1 MILLKSF
8 LKNIDEW
15 IALVSLAGIILLVGI
30 NVILR
35 YIFSKP
41 IAWTEE
47 VTLML
52 FVWLIFVGM
61 STAMKN
67 KTHIGVDYFV
77 NKLPRPLKIIADFI
91 RILSI
96 YIVLFYVFIILGVKF
111 MGNVSGKVTPILTI
125 SYQYIN
131 IAVIVGAVFTIIRF
145 TTQIIIRYKDTQK
158 GIDV

>member
-8 LKNIDEW
+8 LKNIDDW
-15 IALVSLAGIILLVGI
+15 IAVVSLAGIILLTGT

-35 YIFSKP
+35 YLFSKP

-61 STAMKN
+61 STAMKYN
-67 KTHIGVDYFV
+67 THIGVDYFV
-77 NKLPRPLKIIADFI
+77 EKLPKPLRIVADFI

-96 YIVLFYVFIILGVKF
+96 YIVLIYVFIILGVKF
-111 MGNVSGKVTPILTI
+111 IGNVSGKVTPILTI
-125 SYQYIN
+125 NYQYIN

-145 TTQIIIRYKDTQK
+145 TSQVITSYKETQK
-158 GIDV
+158 GIDA

>member
-8 LKNIDEW
+8 LKNIDDW
-15 IALVSLAGIILLVGI
+15 IAVVSLAGIILLTGV

-35 YIFSKP
+35 YFFSNP
-41 IAWTEE
+41 IPWTEE

-61 STAMKN
+61 STAMKY

-77 NKLPRPLKIIADFI
+77 EKLPKSLKMVADFI

-96 YIVLFYVFIILGVKF
+96 YTVLIYVFIILGAKF
-111 MGNVSGKVTPILTI
+111 IGNVSGKATPILAI

-131 IAVIVGAVFTIIRF
+131 IAVIVGAVFTIVRF
-145 TTQIIIRYKDTQK
+145 TAQIITSYKDTQK
-158 GIDV
+158 GIDA